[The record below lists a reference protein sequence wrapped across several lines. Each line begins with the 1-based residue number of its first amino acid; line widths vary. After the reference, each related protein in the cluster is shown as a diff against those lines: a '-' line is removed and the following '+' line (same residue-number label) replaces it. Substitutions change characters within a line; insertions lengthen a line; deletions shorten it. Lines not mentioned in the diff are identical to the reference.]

1 MKIVRLQENFFEKSD
16 EFRVEE
22 SKINAFQGY
31 LQITEREK
39 SFVVSR
45 ARKLWKKVF
54 KKSGMDHFEGLIRF
68 DFVPEFEEEPEIKDS
83 VIDLGDLSIKGLYE
97 INTHSPEGVAC
108 DALYR
113 KSFPKLKG
121 YTPNASKKL
130 AEHLSEA
137 YGGEITMVQGQ
148 NSAKDSWGNVFI
160 ESLNSYG
167 VKVQAKT
174 PSEIKKGKP
183 SLLWR
188 WGDVDF
194 KKEFN
199 EYEDE
204 FQRWLVKQEKMKIIN
219 TIPESRKKDVANK
232 KLIARKDDFI
242 LNGSGSLK
250 KALELPKNDYVLKP
264 LRGASGKGIVFGELE
279 DFLSWSKAIKKAHK
293 RGDYGLFKKMMLP
306 KVEVNGLSITM
317 DFLPAFYAHGNNL
330 DYLYSL
336 VRLEP
341 WESYFSRKTI
351 NVAQGG
357 GYGGTVKV
365 VKGG

>member
-1 MKIVRLQENFFEKSD
+1 MKIVRLQKNLFEKSD
-16 EFRVEE
+16 EFRVGE

-31 LQITEREK
+31 LQITENEK
-39 SFVVSR
+39 SFVISR
-45 ARKLWKKVF
+45 ARKLWKEVL
-54 KKSGMDHFEGLIRF
+54 KKSGMKNFEGLIRF
-68 DFVPEFEEEPEIKDS
+68 DFVPEFKEEPTVKDS
-83 VIDLGDLSIKGLYE
+83 VIDLGRLSLKGLYE

-113 KSFPKLKG
+113 KSFPELKE
-121 YTPNASKKL
+121 YTPDASKKL
-130 AEHLSEA
+130 ANHLSKA

-148 NSAKDSWGNVFI
+148 NAAKESWGDVFVRR
-160 ESLNSYG
+160 LNSYG
-167 VKVQAKT
+167 AKVRVQSPNKIRAR
-174 PSEIKKGKP
+174 KP
-183 SLLWR
+183 NLLWR
-188 WGDVDF
+188 WGDIDF

-204 FQRWLVKQEKMKIIN
+204 FQKWLVRQKEMKTIN
-219 TIPESRKKDVANK
+219 TIPESREKDVANK
-232 KLIARKDDFI
+232 KIIAQNNDFI
-242 LNGSGSLK
+242 LNGAGSLK
-250 KALELPKNDYVLKP
+250 KALRLPKNNYVLKP

-279 DFLSWSKAIKKAHK
+279 SRDTWIKTIKEAHK
-293 RGDYGLFKKMMLP
+293 RGDYGLFKKIMLP
-306 KVEVNGLSITM
+306 KIKVNGLSITM
-317 DFLPAFYAHGNNL
+317 DFLPAFYAHGENL
-330 DYLYSL
+330 NYLYSL

>member
-1 MKIVRLQENFFEKSD
+1 MKIVRLQKNLFEKSD
-16 EFRVEE
+16 KFKVGKK
-22 SKINAFQGY
+22 KINAFQGY
-31 LQITEREK
+31 LKITKEERNLVTSK
-39 SFVVSR
+39 
-45 ARKLWKKVF
+45 AQKLWKRVL

-68 DFVPEFEEEPEIKDS
+68 DFVPEFNKDPVIKNS
-83 VIDLGDLSIKGLYE
+83 IIDLGQLSVKGLYE

-113 KSFPKLKG
+113 KSFAKLQGHTPK
-121 YTPNASKKL
+121 AAKKL
-130 AEHLSEA
+130 ANHLSRA
-137 YGGEITMVQGQ
+137 YGNEITMVRGR
-148 NSAKDSWGNVFI
+148 NLAKESWGDVFVQA
-160 ESLNSYG
+160 LRNYG
-167 VKVQAKT
+167 VDVSLKNPNEVMEKR
-174 PSEIKKGKP
+174 PD
-183 SLLWR
+183 LLWR

-199 EYEDE
+199 EYDDD
-204 FQRWLVKQEKMKIIN
+204 FQRWLIGQDDMKIIN
-219 TIPESRKKDVANK
+219 TIPESREVDVANK
-232 KLIARKDDFI
+232 KLIARKKDFI
-242 LNGSGSLK
+242 LNGPESLK
-250 KALELPKNDYVLKP
+250 KALRLPKNNYVLKP

-279 DFLSWSKAIKKAHK
+279 SESRWINTIKKAHR

-306 KVEVNGLSITM
+306 KIKVNGLSITM
-317 DFLPAFYAHGNNL
+317 DFLPAFYAHGEDL
-330 DYLYSL
+330 SHLYSL